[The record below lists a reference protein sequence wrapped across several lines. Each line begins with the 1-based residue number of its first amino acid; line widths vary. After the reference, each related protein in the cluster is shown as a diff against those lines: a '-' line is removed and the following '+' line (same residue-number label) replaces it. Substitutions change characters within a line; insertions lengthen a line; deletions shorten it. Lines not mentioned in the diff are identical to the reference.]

1 MGEKTNPIVKLLN
14 FHSLTIKHLLKIGS
28 MAGLAYPTVV
38 YGDVYSIELRH
49 EEKKREESLFSRRF
63 LLS

>member
-1 MGEKTNPIVKLLN
+1 
-14 FHSLTIKHLLKIGS
+14 
-28 MAGLAYPTVV
+28 MAGLAYPKVFD
-38 YGDVYSIELRH
+38 GEVYSIEVRH